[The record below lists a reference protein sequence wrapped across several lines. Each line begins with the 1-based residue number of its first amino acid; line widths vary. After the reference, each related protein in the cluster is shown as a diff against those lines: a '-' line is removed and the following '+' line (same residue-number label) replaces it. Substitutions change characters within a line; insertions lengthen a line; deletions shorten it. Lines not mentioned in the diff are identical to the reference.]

1 MIEIQE
7 FNDYDGFFVKC
18 PCCAKNIGRE
28 FDGESTYGDFQICDN
43 LLFIGTDVGFEI
55 CDKRVKTNLGI
66 PLDED
71 INEYLEK
78 HDETVFSLTSRIDLP
93 GSIRIDTFAPSPT
106 HFAVYYGF
114 VK

>member
-55 CDKRVKTNLGI
+55 CDKRVKTNLGEKAEGLKASTFHTWCMSLI
-66 PLDED
+66 RRSPDLFGCKDYSVIDRED
-71 INEYLEK
+71 QL
-78 HDETVFSLTSRIDLP
+78 
-93 GSIRIDTFAPSPT
+93 SIFKTKSFW
-106 HFAVYYGF
+106 
-114 VK
+114 